1 MVDNKTTK
9 RCEAF
14 EKNKGRIAEL
24 CPPGAHSKAGKAS
37 VAAKRKRNAMREALE
52 VVMRMKTSQK
62 RAKYL
67 REQFPELKNV
77 EIDGYVEAAALLRD
91 QAGQTYKASAKL
103 IEIMGG
109 SLAKEEDESDKNRVV
124 NIVVAKPEDA
134 KALADI

>member
-1 MVDNKTTK
+1 MKSTK
-9 RCEAF
+9 KSPEF
-14 EKNKGRIAEL
+14 EKNKGKISQFATHEARVA
-24 CPPGAHSKAGKAS
+24 GGKAS
-37 VAAKRKRNAMREALE
+37 QAVQKKKNAMREALE
-52 VVMRMKTSQK
+52 IVMRMKTSQK

-109 SLAKEEDESDKNRVV
+109 SLAKEEDESDKSRVV